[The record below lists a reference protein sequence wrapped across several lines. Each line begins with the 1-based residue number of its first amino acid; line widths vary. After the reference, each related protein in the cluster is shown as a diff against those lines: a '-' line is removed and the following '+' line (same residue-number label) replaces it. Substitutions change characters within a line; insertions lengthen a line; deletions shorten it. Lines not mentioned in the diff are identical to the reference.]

1 MPDGSPACIE
11 GRKEGSLEAQNEA
24 LKWSIDRLR
33 EDLKPVI
40 DDFNNRRGR
49 DKFLRDAGK
58 FCGGFFGVVFGLF
71 GLLKYGQSSG
81 WFGK

>member
-11 GRKEGSLEAQNEA
+11 GRLEGSLEAKVAA
-24 LKWSIDRLR
+24 LTWSIDKLR
-33 EDLKPVI
+33 EELKPVA
-40 DDFNNRRGR
+40 DDNRERQCR

-58 FCGGFFGVVFGLF
+58 FFGGFFDFVFGVFGLF
-71 GLLKYGQSSG
+71 KYGQSSG